1 MKPLDLDAVRAF
13 VLVAELASFTRAADA
28 LGTTQSAVSLKLK
41 RLEAQLGKPLLE
53 RTPRRVT
60 LAAVGA
66 AFLPAARE
74 LLDAHE
80 RALAA
85 LSSAQRRLVIGVSEH
100 VAVPDLPAV
109 LTGLNRHDPGL
120 ALEMHVGMSAG
131 LLAQYDERR
140 LDAAF
145 VRHEPGED
153 PPRDDATLLFTE
165 PLAWLAARGWTPR
178 ADEPLPLAVL
188 AGPCGVRA
196 AALRA
201 LERAGVRCAS
211 VSRAAASRPSR
222 PPPPRGS
229 RCARW
234 PAASRRAR
242 SSTSARACACPPCP
256 IRKSRCIRGC
266 ATRARSTRCGAS
278 PTAWRGRR
286 NRPDAS
292 RLSGFRWP
300 TGRLSRGFRTPA
312 AAA

>member
-201 LERAGVRCAS
+201 LERAGVRWRERFTGGG
-211 VSRAAASRPSR
+211 VAAV
-222 PPPPRGS
+222 
-229 RCARW
+229 
-234 PAASRRAR
+234 
-242 SSTSARACACPPCP
+242 T
-256 IRKSRCIRGC
+256 
-266 ATRARSTRCGAS
+266 
-278 PTAWRGRR
+278 
-286 NRPDAS
+286 
-292 RLSGFRWP
+292 
-300 TGRLSRGFRTPA
+300 A
-312 AAA
+312 AAAAGLAVCPLARRVAPRSLVDVGARLRLPALPDSQVALYSRVRDARSIDTLRRFADSLAGPAQSAGRE

>member
-153 PPRDDATLLFTE
+153 PPRDDATLLFT
-165 PLAWLAARGWTPR
+165 
-178 ADEPLPLAVL
+178 VL

-201 LERAGVRCAS
+201 LERAGVRWRERFTGGG
-211 VSRAAASRPSR
+211 VAAV
-222 PPPPRGS
+222 
-229 RCARW
+229 
-234 PAASRRAR
+234 
-242 SSTSARACACPPCP
+242 
-256 IRKSRCIRGC
+256 
-266 ATRARSTRCGAS
+266 
-278 PTAWRGRR
+278 
-286 NRPDAS
+286 
-292 RLSGFRWP
+292 
-300 TGRLSRGFRTPA
+300 A
-312 AAA
+312 AAAAAGLAVCPLARRVAPRSLVDVGARLRLPALPDSQVALYSRVRDARSIDTLRRFADSLAGPAQSAGRE

>member
-165 PLAWLAARGWTPR
+165 PLALLAARG
-178 ADEPLPLAVL
+178 
-188 AGPCGVRA
+188 AGGPVR
-196 AALRA
+196 R
-201 LERAGVRCAS
+201 
-211 VSRAAASRPSR
+211 
-222 PPPPRGS
+222 
-229 RCARW
+229 
-234 PAASRRAR
+234 
-242 SSTSARACACPPCP
+242 
-256 IRKSRCIRGC
+256 
-266 ATRARSTRCGAS
+266 
-278 PTAWRGRR
+278 
-286 NRPDAS
+286 
-292 RLSGFRWP
+292 
-300 TGRLSRGFRTPA
+300 
-312 AAA
+312 

>member
-120 ALEMHVGMSAG
+120 TLEMHVGMSAG

-153 PPRDDATLLFTE
+153 PPRDD
-165 PLAWLAARGWTPR
+165 
-178 ADEPLPLAVL
+178 EPLPLAVL

-201 LERAGVRCAS
+201 LERAGVRWRERFTGGG
-211 VSRAAASRPSR
+211 VAAV
-222 PPPPRGS
+222 
-229 RCARW
+229 
-234 PAASRRAR
+234 
-242 SSTSARACACPPCP
+242 
-256 IRKSRCIRGC
+256 
-266 ATRARSTRCGAS
+266 
-278 PTAWRGRR
+278 
-286 NRPDAS
+286 
-292 RLSGFRWP
+292 
-300 TGRLSRGFRTPA
+300 A
-312 AAA
+312 AAAAAGLAVCPLARRVAPRSLVDVGARLRLPALPDSQVALYSRVRDARSIDTLRRFADSLAGPAQSAGRE

>member
-80 RALAA
+80 RALTA

-165 PLAWLAARGWTPR
+165 PLAWLAAPSWTPR

-201 LERAGVRCAS
+201 LERAGVRWRERFTGGG
-211 VSRAAASRPSR
+211 VAAVV
-222 PPPPRGS
+222 
-229 RCARW
+229 
-234 PAASRRAR
+234 
-242 SSTSARACACPPCP
+242 
-256 IRKSRCIRGC
+256 
-266 ATRARSTRCGAS
+266 
-278 PTAWRGRR
+278 
-286 NRPDAS
+286 
-292 RLSGFRWP
+292 
-300 TGRLSRGFRTPA
+300 A
-312 AAA
+312 AAAAGLAVCPLARRVAPRSLVDVGARLRLPALPDSQVALYSRVRDARSIDTLRRFADSLAGPAQSAGRE